1 MAVTATMTK
10 STDEP
15 TSAPSSFQSNEVTSM
30 AITGESVAVEAGNE
44 KVAAPKKHT
53 AKIGINKGAR
63 K

>member
-30 AITGESVAVEAGNE
+30 AITGESVGSVPPVCLE
-44 KVAAPKKHT
+44 
-53 AKIGINKGAR
+53 
-63 K
+63 